1 MDLKNKI
8 NEAIENGDFEMVD
21 KLTQEL
27 YESEFGEQNVHY
39 PDNFAEN
46 IIASSKG
53 EKIKMNN
60 KFKKLA
66 VAASCTLI
74 IGVTGF
80 SVNAA
85 SGGKVIDNFKTII
98 NSNSEVEKIY
108 NDGKVIIPDDKNYD
122 VDTTIDETNDNNA
135 DVNISIKDKGSQNQ
149 QTNGDSLDN

>member
-8 NEAIENGDFEMVD
+8 NEAIENGNFEDVD

-27 YESEFGEQNVHY
+27 YKLEFGEQKINY
-39 PDNFAEN
+39 SNRFAEN

-60 KFKKLA
+60 KLKKLV

-98 NSNSEVEKIY
+98 NSNSKIEKTY
-108 NDGKVIIPDDKNYD
+108 DDGKGNKAKIIISDDKNYD
-122 VDTTIDETNDNNA
+122 VDATIDSTEDNNVN
-135 DVNISIKDKGSQNQ
+135 VNITIKDKK
-149 QTNGDSLDN
+149 